1 MKLKKMLLVA
11 WKKLKIHFY
20 SKKVKS
26 TNTLE
31 TKEMQ
36 TEEVRL
42 VKYDRLTLKWVKK
55 RRNDSVQRASFS
67 GFFSPE
73 RCAGK
78 KKS

>member
-1 MKLKKMLLVA
+1 LHE
-11 WKKLKIHFY
+11 KKLKIHFY

-31 TKEMQ
+31 TKEIQ

-42 VKYDRLTLKWVKK
+42 VKYDRLTRKSVKENGEVTVSNAHHF
-55 RRNDSVQRASFS
+55 RV
-67 GFFSPE
+67 FFLLE